1 MAASLRIEKINKSF
15 PGVQALK
22 DISLEIKKGE
32 IHGLVG
38 ENGAGKSTLIKIL
51 GGVFLPDGGNIFCF
65 DKKVTFSNPAQA
77 IKEGISIIYQELN
90 LVPTLSIAENI
101 FLGKEKIVRYG
112 QIQKI
117 DRKTMNIEAKKV
129 IGKLN
134 VGDFNVTVPVGK
146 LPVSKQQL
154 VEIAKA
160 LMNNASILIMDEPTS
175 VVTEKETNLLFKIM
189 NDLRDQGIT
198 IIFVSH
204 RLEEVTSI
212 CDRITIMRD
221 GEKIITLDNR
231 ESIISKD
238 EIVKYMVGRDLVDY
252 YPAASEKPSDTIILE
267 TKKLSKQ
274 GMFQDIS
281 FSLHKSEILGFSGL
295 IGAGRTELAL
305 TLFGAFPKDSG
316 TFIVEGKEI
325 NSDSVSKSVK
335 AGITLVPED
344 RKGSGLILG
353 MSMED
358 NIGIPNEKLIADYG
372 IISKKKRMVLAL
384 SCIKNLSIRPDFPK
398 RKMLDFSGGNQ
409 QKTVIAKWLATK
421 PKILILDEPT
431 RGIDV
436 GAKVEIYKLM
446 RQLTKNGVSI
456 IFISSEMPELLGM
469 CDRILVMHEGQ
480 ISGEFQKENF
490 NQQEIM
496 KAATGF

>member
-38 ENGAGKSTLIKIL
+38 ENGAGKSTIIKIL
-51 GGVFLPDGGNIFCF
+51 GGVFLPDSGNIFCF

-112 QIQKI
+112 QIKKI
-117 DRKTMNIEAKKV
+117 DRETMNIEAKKV

-134 VGDFNVTVPVGK
+134 VGDFNVTIPVGK

-252 YPAASEKPSDTIILE
+252 YPAASEKPSDKIILE

-372 IISKKKRMVLAL
+372 IISKKKRMALAL